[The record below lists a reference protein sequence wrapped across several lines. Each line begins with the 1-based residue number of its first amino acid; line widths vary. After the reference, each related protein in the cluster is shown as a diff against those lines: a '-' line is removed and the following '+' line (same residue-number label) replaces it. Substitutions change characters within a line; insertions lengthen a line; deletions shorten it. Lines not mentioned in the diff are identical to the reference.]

1 VKKVLIVD
9 DSRSARFF
17 LRSCI
22 PADHVEILEAEN
34 GRDGVDRYFEVRPD
48 LVFMDLTMPVMDG
61 FDAVA
66 AIRDRDPHATIV
78 VLTADVQRR
87 TMERIEAAGVA
98 YVLKKPPRKESVRE
112 ALNAVLPGGLE

>member
-1 VKKVLIVD
+1 
-9 DSRSARFF
+9 
-17 LRSCI
+17 
-22 PADHVEILEAEN
+22 
-34 GRDGVDRYFEVRPD
+34 
-48 LVFMDLTMPVMDG
+48 MDLTMPVMDG